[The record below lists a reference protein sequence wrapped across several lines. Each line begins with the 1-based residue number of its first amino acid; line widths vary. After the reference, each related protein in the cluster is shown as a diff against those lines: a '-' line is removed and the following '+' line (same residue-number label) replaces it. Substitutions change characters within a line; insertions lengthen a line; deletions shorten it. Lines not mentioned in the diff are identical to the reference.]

1 MAGYRTKFLDTVR
14 AQVAQEVADK
24 SEENADREGWR
35 LALEQLKQEV
45 ITVIF
50 PSPYAMCTRLMG

>member
-1 MAGYRTKFLDTVR
+1 MAGYRTKFLDTFR

-24 SEENADREGWR
+24 SEENADREGRR
-35 LALEQLKQEV
+35 LALEDLKQEV
-45 ITVIF
+45 ITFIF